1 MWRDTLSN
9 NELEFLSENSLIE
22 IIPSFNKPSLSLPIG
37 TFGPF
42 KPNKIVKVPLWFA
55 IKLNKENKCKIIPP
69 SIYSIS
75 QLKNILDSEKENKSS
90 FFCLIPNFFEII
102 NNLLNECPECFENSK
117 KVSELIEDIA
127 SVRNEKINKIIENI
141 NENDLN
147 VNLTN
152 LNDKEI
158 EKIRPLLNTIFKM
171 KLDYYRPEFVNPNSN
186 MLFVEGFENNIMDNN
201 VNNEKKNNNN
211 FDNTNGFGLNK

>member
-9 NELEFLSENSLIE
+9 SELEFLSENTLIE
-22 IIPSFNKPSLSLPIG
+22 IVPLINKPIISLPTG
-37 TFGPF
+37 NFGPF
-42 KPNKIVKVPLWFA
+42 KPNKKTKVPLWLA
-55 IKLNKENKCKIIPP
+55 IKLNKENKCKIVPP

-75 QLKNILDSEKENKSS
+75 QLNIILESEKENKNS
-90 FFCLIPNFFEII
+90 FFCLIPYFFEII
-102 NNLLNECPECFENSK
+102 NNLLNECPDCFDNAK

-127 SVRNEKINKIIENI
+127 SVRNEKINKIIESI

-171 KLDYYRPEFVNPNSN
+171 KLEYYRPEFVNPNSN
-186 MLFVEGFENNIMDNN
+186 MLFVEGFENNIMDSNI
-201 VNNEKKNNNN
+201 NEKTKNNN
-211 FDNTNGFGLNK
+211 FDNTQGFGLSK